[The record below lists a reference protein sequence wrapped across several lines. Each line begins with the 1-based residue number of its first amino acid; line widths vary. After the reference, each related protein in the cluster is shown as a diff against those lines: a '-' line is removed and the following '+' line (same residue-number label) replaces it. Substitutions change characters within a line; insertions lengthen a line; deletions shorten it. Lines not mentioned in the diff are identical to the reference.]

1 MIAKVEKCFLQILL
15 LLMKLIINGSF
26 LFFFFFFLLKDP
38 KLKVKPFKYLG
49 LNSNNGG
56 VTIKQL
62 DRSHCITEAV

>member
-1 MIAKVEKCFLQILL
+1 MIAKVEKCFFADSTFANEANHQWFL
-15 LLMKLIINGSF
+15 SF
-26 LFFFFFFLLKDP
+26 FSFFFLKDP

-49 LNSNNGG
+49 LNSNNGR